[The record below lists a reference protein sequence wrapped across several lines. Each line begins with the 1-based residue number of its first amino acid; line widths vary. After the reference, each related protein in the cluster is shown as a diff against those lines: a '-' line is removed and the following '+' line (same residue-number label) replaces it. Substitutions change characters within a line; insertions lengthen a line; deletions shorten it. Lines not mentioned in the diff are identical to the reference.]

1 MAVALT
7 RACVV
12 GTQVDV
18 ASIMRADLS
27 KTVTCGWSYEGGVT
41 SCTAAQ
47 IGTTGDGT
55 REGGCCLLIQLPRRE
70 RICC

>member
-47 IGTTGDGT
+47 IGTTAITCECEGT
-55 REGGCCLLIQLPRRE
+55 GEVA
-70 RICC
+70 